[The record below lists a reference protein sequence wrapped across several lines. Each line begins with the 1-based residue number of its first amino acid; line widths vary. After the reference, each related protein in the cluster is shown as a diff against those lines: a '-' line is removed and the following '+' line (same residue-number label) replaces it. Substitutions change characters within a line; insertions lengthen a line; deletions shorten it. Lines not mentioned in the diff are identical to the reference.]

1 MAVVNFP
8 LFWFWF
14 SAMLIQHFTENNDFY
29 NKLEISKSED
39 ISEREPE
46 LKDLDK
52 QLAVSY
58 SYF

>member
-1 MAVVNFP
+1 
-8 LFWFWF
+8 
-14 SAMLIQHFTENNDFY
+14 MLIQHFTENNDFY